1 MDEIREAEKKA
12 EFLKARNEV
21 EDQELSL
28 AQKKHLIKQL
38 KKEEGADWKQTLLG
52 AAKGAVKSLKVNK
65 ETLHTLH
72 SMGGT
77 GQELRDLSNPAFLR
91 RGKG

>member
-21 EDQELSL
+21 EEQELSL
-28 AQKKHLIKQL
+28 EQKKALIKKL
-38 KKEEGADWKQTLLG
+38 KKEEGSDWAHTLLG

-65 ETLHTLH
+65 ETMHTLH
-72 SMGGT
+72 SMGGS
-77 GQELRDLSNPAFLR
+77 GQELRDLNNPQFLR
-91 RGKG
+91 RKK